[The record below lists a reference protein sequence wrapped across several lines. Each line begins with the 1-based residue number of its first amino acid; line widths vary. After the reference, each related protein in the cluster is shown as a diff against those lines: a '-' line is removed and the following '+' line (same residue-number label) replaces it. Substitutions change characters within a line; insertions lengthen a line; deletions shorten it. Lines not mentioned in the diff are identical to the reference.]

1 MENRT
6 GQNAT
11 PETIGVGMA
20 GMGNPALYRLFD
32 RICANAAVLISML
45 QFLQFSS
52 KVQDVLFFQQAV
64 VGIDAV
70 T

>member
-20 GMGNPALYRLFD
+20 GMGNPALKGYLDQCSENIFGYR
-32 RICANAAVLISML
+32 
-45 QFLQFSS
+45 
-52 KVQDVLFFQQAV
+52 
-64 VGIDAV
+64 